1 MANTKVTSGV
11 IKDDAVGADQLASN
25 SVVTASIVDNAITTA
40 KINNDAI
47 LTAKISDNAVT
58 NAKLSS
64 NSVDSDQYVDGSIDT
79 AHIRDGQITS
89 AKLDTN
95 ISVSGELTVGS
106 HLNMGDGDILKMG
119 ASADLQIY
127 HDGTNSYV
135 KENGDGA
142 LVLQSAG
149 PAIVLE
155 KTDGTNMVLANTDGA
170 VTLYYAGSEKIA
182 TTSSGVDV
190 TGTVTADGLT
200 VDTST
205 LVVDATNNRVGIGT
219 TSPAKTLH
227 LASGSSVI
235 RLEDTDGGYGEVSGS
250 NGNIRL
256 RADEGNTQASSFMSF
271 DIDSTEEMRLTS
283 TGLGIGTS
291 SPSTKLHLG
300 GTAPLDSIIRQDST
314 TSGTNWEIGEREAG
328 KWQIF
333 EDDGDSIVATFM
345 SSGNVGI
352 GTTSPY
358 HTFDVFGA
366 VIANGKAKS
375 NGLFFDTTSAT
386 TGTGGGIALGGYSN
400 GTGGA
405 IYHFGNIQGIKENS
419 TAGNYASAMLFSTR
433 ANGATPTERMRIDS
447 SGNLLVGK
455 TSNTISAAGAK
466 LGTGG
471 SNFTRDNSEV
481 VYVNRTTSDGS
492 LITLAK
498 DGSTV
503 GSIGTSVGDLTI
515 YSSASGHC
523 GLRFT
528 SGGVAPIDNTGS
540 LVADSVDIGQ
550 SSWKFRDLYLSGQAL
565 VLSGGTTA
573 PSFAFTNDPDTG
585 MSRPTSDAINF
596 CTAGAERVRINS
608 TGQVG
613 IACTDQSNLLTVDA
627 NSASSTTDSISVRN
641 RGVSSGNHTTGLRFQ
656 FSSAVP
662 SAIRSRLT
670 NTSNGAG
677 TLSFYTSTDGSAANL
692 TERMTINSAGAV
704 SIAGSLSKGSGSF
717 KIDHPL
723 ESKADTHHLVHSF
736 VEAPQADNIY
746 RGKVDLVEGSAT
758 VNIDTVAGM
767 TEGTFVALNT
777 DVQCFTTNES
787 DWDAVKGS
795 VSGNILTISCQ
806 NTSSTA
812 TISWLVIGERQD
824 QHMIDT
830 DWTDENGKVIVEPLK
845 IVEG

>member
-1 MANTKVTSGV
+1 MADTYTTNLNLTKPE
-11 IKDDAVGADQLASN
+11 VGASTDTWGTKLNADLDSLDAIFASN
-25 SVVTASIVDNAITTA
+25 GTSVA
-40 KINNDAI
+40 
-47 LTAKISDNAVT
+47 
-58 NAKLSS
+58 
-64 NSVDSDQYVDGSIDT
+64 
-79 AHIRDGQITS
+79 
-89 AKLDTN
+89 
-95 ISVSGELTVGS
+95 
-106 HLNMGDGDILKMG
+106 LNL
-119 ASADLQIY
+119 
-127 HDGTNSYV
+127 
-135 KENGDGA
+135 
-142 LVLQSAG
+142 
-149 PAIVLE
+149 
-155 KTDGTNMVLANTDGA
+155 DGA
-170 VTLYYAGSEKIA
+170 VIDNSVIGGTTPAAGTFTTFTSNGIDDNADATAITIDSSEN
-182 TTSSGVDV
+182 TTFSGNINLDLTAPTVVFKESGAAKFFIGESSGVGGGSGFYDLYAAAGV
-190 TGTVTADGLT
+190 GQRFFTAAAERMRI
-200 VDTST
+200 
-205 LVVDATNNRVGIGT
+205 DA
-219 TSPAKTLH
+219 
-227 LASGSSVI
+227 
-235 RLEDTDGGYGEVSGS
+235 
-250 NGNIRL
+250 
-256 RADEGNTQASSFMSF
+256 
-271 DIDSTEEMRLTS
+271 
-283 TGLGIGTS
+283 
-291 SPSTKLHLG
+291 
-300 GTAPLDSIIRQDST
+300 
-314 TSGTNWEIGEREAG
+314 
-328 KWQIF
+328 
-333 EDDGDSIVATFM
+333 
-345 SSGNVGI
+345 SGNVGI

-366 VIANGKAKS
+366 VIANGQAKS

-613 IACTDQSNLLTVDA
+613 IACTHQSNLLTVDA